1 MEPPLLKMG
10 QPATISPACSRLVAS
25 RTVKPVNAVSTSP
38 TVPSERRAMEL
49 PKGLPRSVT
58 DAAIEPFHP
67 QFHGGLLSLCVVVGI
82 PALVGHNKL
91 PHFILP
97 SLMELDLES
106 PAESGY

>member
-1 MEPPLLKMG
+1 MLETCGVENREASQRCINLSHGSIREKGYGTPERV
-10 QPATISPACSRLVAS
+10 AEISNGCAYR
-25 RTVKPVNAVSTSP
+25 
-38 TVPSERRAMEL
+38 
-49 PKGLPRSVT
+49 
-58 DAAIEPFHP
+58 IEPFHP